1 MYRPYRR
8 VVQISV
14 FAAMFLIPVLNLYE
28 IYAVTGTFYAINI
41 GGLGIADP
49 VVIFQAIFASGE
61 LTVPLLTAAIFPVF
75 LALLLGRVWCG
86 WMCPYHL
93 LADAA
98 AWLRGAFA
106 GRLLRIETR
115 QGLPLSGA
123 LPANTCRFG
132 FLIAGTI
139 AAGAIGIPVLNYFN
153 APAMSSTEA
162 MIFVKERS
170 LSLEFGFI
178 ALLLLLELS
187 ILPRFWCRLF
197 CPTGAFVSL
206 FRTRFTLHVGADSK
220 TPKAPCC
227 KENLCSLACPM
238 GLKPFREGTNLLCTN
253 CARCIDACR
262 GGSSHGRLRFKGFS
276 GQR

>member
-8 VVQISV
+8 TVQAGV

-28 IYAVTGTFYAINI
+28 IYAITGTFYAINI

-61 LTVPLLTAAIFPVF
+61 LTIPLLTSAIFPIF

-93 LADAA
+93 LADTA
-98 AWLRGAFA
+98 AWLRCLFA
-106 GRLLRIETR
+106 RRLLRTETV
-115 QGLPLSGA
+115 QHLPLPGS
-123 LPANTCRFG
+123 LPANICRFG

-139 AAGAIGIPVLNYFN
+139 VAGAIAIPVLNYVN
-153 APAMSSTEA
+153 APAITSTEV

-178 ALLLLLELS
+178 ALLLILEVS
-187 ILPRFWCRLF
+187 ILPRFWCRMF

-206 FRTRFTLHVGADSK
+206 FRTRFTLHVGTQIK

-227 KENLCSLACPM
+227 KENLCSSACPM
-238 GLKPFREGTNLLCTN
+238 GLWPFREGRNLLCTN
-253 CARCIDACR
+253 CARCIDACS
-262 GGSSHGRLRFKGFS
+262 GGSLQGRLRFKGFS
-276 GQR
+276 AQR

>member
-8 VVQISV
+8 IVQFGV
-14 FAAMFLIPVLNLYE
+14 FAAMFLIPVFNLYE

-61 LTVPLLTAAIFPVF
+61 LTIPLLTAAIFPVF

-98 AWLRGAFA
+98 AWLRGKFVRQA
-106 GRLLRIETR
+106 GGKAAVQRL
-115 QGLPLSGA
+115 PVSGTLA
-123 LPANTCRFG
+123 ANTYRFG

-139 AAGAIGIPVLNYFN
+139 AAGAIGIPVLNYVN
-153 APAMSSTEA
+153 APAITSTEA
-162 MIFVKERS
+162 MIFVKELS
-170 LSLEFGFI
+170 LSLEFGFVAI
-178 ALLLLLELS
+178 LFLLELS

-206 FRTRFTLHVGADSK
+206 FRTRFTLHVGTDIRA
-220 TPKAPCC
+220 PKAPCC
-227 KENLCSLACPM
+227 KENLCSSACPM

-253 CARCIDACR
+253 CARCIDAC
-262 GGSSHGRLRFKGFS
+262 GSGSLHGRLRFKGFAV
-276 GQR
+276 QR